1 MSISTDLARVA
12 AGASGAWLAHR
23 YLVPGLASAAP
34 TRPHHADAPT
44 SSTLPTS
51 STPTDTPSTETADA
65 PTRPTRGLSRA
76 FDPIFREHGRGLPL
90 AYLRALA
97 WGESRFT
104 PSARGGLIT
113 VVDIVLRDYNQR
125 HGTSYSAT
133 DLNDPTT
140 NVVIAADTLR
150 RIVDSYARNHPDVPA
165 LDEDWSS
172 RPFLHAV
179 TFGWNA
185 GYSERRGVG
194 RVVRYL
200 VERGDREI
208 TLDKLHEHAH
218 AAGASHWLWA
228 HPKKV
233 AWCRSVVEL
242 YFAQLEIDGASADR
256 THECAQAAG
265 GAR

>member
-1 MSISTDLARVA
+1 MSISTDLALVA

-23 YLVPGLASAAP
+23 YLVPGLVGGAT
-34 TRPHHADAPT
+34 TRPNDAHEPT
-44 SSTLPTS
+44 SSTAPTS
-51 STPTDTPSTETADA
+51 STPTDALSTTTADA
-65 PTRPTRGLSRA
+65 PTRPAKGLSRA

-113 VVDIVLRDYNQR
+113 VVDIVRRDYNQR
-125 HGTSYSAT
+125 HGTSYSAI
-133 DLNDPTT
+133 DLNNPTT
-140 NVVIAADTLR
+140 NVVIAADTIR

-165 LDEDWSS
+165 LREDWNA
-172 RPFLHAV
+172 RPYLHAV

-185 GYSERRGVG
+185 GYSESGGVG

-233 AWCRSVVEL
+233 AWCRSVVDL
-242 YFAQLEIDGASADR
+242 YFAQLEIDGASAGR
-256 THECAQAAG
+256 AHERAQAAG